1 MRVFLAGASGVL
13 GVRLTP
19 LLVAVG
25 CEVAGMTRSPAKAS
39 KLAEL
44 GAEPVVCDV
53 YDAAGLE
60 QAVRAFAP
68 DMVIHQLTD
77 LPDDRADLPAGRSA
91 NARIRREG
99 TANLLA
105 AARAAGTKRVLAQ
118 SVAWEMTGEGK
129 AGQEYLEEAVLGAG
143 GVVLRYG
150 QFYGPDT
157 YYPDPS
163 DYPDPPR
170 IHIDEAAA
178 RTVTALDLASGIYA
192 LTDTGKT
199 DFEPVQ

>member
-1 MRVFLAGASGVL
+1 MRIFLAGASGVL

-19 LLVAVG
+19 LLVAIG
-25 CEVAGMTRSPAKAS
+25 AEVAALTRSPGKAPA
-39 KLAEL
+39 LAEM

-53 YDAAGLE
+53 FDAPALE

-68 DMVIHQLTD
+68 DLVLHQLTD
-77 LPDDRADLPAGRSA
+77 LPDDLAELPAGRAA
-91 NARIRREG
+91 NARMRREG
-99 TANLLA
+99 TANLVA
-105 AARAAGTKRVLAQ
+105 AAQGAGAARFLAQ
-118 SVAWEMTGEGK
+118 SVAWEMGGEG
-129 AGQEYLEEAVLGAG
+129 QEAKEFLESAVLDIG

-157 YYPDPS
+157 YYPETGDF
-163 DYPDPPR
+163 PDPPR

-192 LTDTGKT
+192 LTDIGQT
-199 DFEPVQ
+199 DFEPVR

>member
-1 MRVFLAGASGVL
+1 MAGASGVL

-25 CEVAGMTRSPAKAS
+25 CEVAGMTRSPEKAAA
-39 KLAEL
+39 LAEL

-53 YDAAGLE
+53 YDAPALE

-68 DMVIHQLTD
+68 DMVLHQLTD
-77 LPDDRADLPAGRSA
+77 LPDNPADLPAGRA
-91 NARIRREG
+91 TNARMRREG

-105 AARAAGTKRVLAQ
+105 AARAAGVTRVLAQ
-118 SVAWEMTGEGK
+118 SVAWEMTGDGK
-129 AGQEYLEEAVLGAG
+129 AAAEFLEKSVLEMG

-150 QFYGPDT
+150 QFYGPGT
-157 YYPDPS
+157 YYPNPD

-170 IHIDEAAA
+170 IHIAEAAA
-178 RTVTALDLASGIYA
+178 RTVMALDLASGIYSV
-192 LTDTGKT
+192 TDTGQT